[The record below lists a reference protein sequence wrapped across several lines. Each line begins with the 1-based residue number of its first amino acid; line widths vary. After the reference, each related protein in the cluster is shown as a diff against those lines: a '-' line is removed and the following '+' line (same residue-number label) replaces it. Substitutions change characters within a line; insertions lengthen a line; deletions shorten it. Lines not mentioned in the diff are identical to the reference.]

1 MSNNQDNAIR
11 RAAQRLEHKPLPSGF
26 EARMM
31 ARLEKQQRR
40 EELQESALFA
50 SGIVATI
57 ALLVWAGMHYAPTL
71 DFSFFDSM
79 RESAPLNDFSV
90 SQKIEWHWPKMSF
103 IENISEYR
111 ILYIM
116 AAITM
121 GLLLADTYIRQR
133 IRLRSQAKEK

>member
-40 EELQESALFA
+40 EELQEIALFA

-57 ALLVWAGMHYAPTL
+57 ALLVWAGVHYAPTL
-71 DFSFFDSM
+71 DFSFFDSA

-90 SQKIEWHWPKMSF
+90 SPKIDWHWPKMSF
-103 IENISEYR
+103 IENLSEYR

>member
-71 DFSFFDSM
+71 DFSFFDFTK
-79 RESAPLNDFSV
+79 EGTPLNDFSL
-90 SQKIEWHWPKMSF
+90 STNIDWHWPKMSF

>member
-11 RAAQRLEHKPLPSGF
+11 RAAQRLEQKPLPAGF
-26 EARMM
+26 ETRMM

-40 EELQESALFA
+40 EELQESALFV

-57 ALLVWAGMHYAPTL
+57 ALLVWAGVHYAPTL
-71 DFSFFDSM
+71 DFSFFDSVG
-79 RESAPLNDFSV
+79 ESAPLNDFSV
-90 SQKIEWHWPKMSF
+90 SQKIDWHWPKMSF

>member
-1 MSNNQDNAIR
+1 
-11 RAAQRLEHKPLPSGF
+11 
-26 EARMM
+26 M

-40 EELQESALFA
+40 EELQEGALFA

-71 DFSFFDSM
+71 DFSFFDSV

-90 SQKIEWHWPKMSF
+90 SPKIDWHWPKVSF
-103 IENISEYR
+103 IENLSNYR
-111 ILYIM
+111 MWYIM
-116 AAITM
+116 GAATM

-133 IRLRSQAKEK
+133 IRLKSQAKEK

>member
-11 RAAQRLEHKPLPSGF
+11 RAAQRLKHKPLPSGF

-40 EELQESALFA
+40 EELQESALFV

-57 ALLVWAGMHYAPTL
+57 ALLVWAGVHYAPTL
-71 DFSFFDSM
+71 DFSFFDSVG
-79 RESAPLNDFSV
+79 ESAPLNDFSV
-90 SQKIEWHWPKMSF
+90 SPKIDWHWPKMSF

>member
-1 MSNNQDNAIR
+1 MNKEQNNAIY
-11 RAAQRLEHKPLPSGF
+11 RAAQRLERKPLPQEF
-26 EARMM
+26 EARVM
-31 ARLEKQQRR
+31 ARIERSQRR

-90 SQKIEWHWPKMSF
+90 SPKIDWHWPKMSF

-116 AAITM
+116 VAITM

>member
-57 ALLVWAGMHYAPTL
+57 ALLVWAGVHYAPTL
-71 DFSFFDSM
+71 DFSFFDFTK
-79 RESAPLNDFSV
+79 EGTPLNDFSV
-90 SQKIEWHWPKMSF
+90 SQKIDWHWPKMSF